1 MKNLSNI
8 ILAIVAI
15 AVGAFCIV
23 YLHTIFTYILVSSI
37 FFLMGYPFVNLL
49 RKMHIGRFRLPRAV
63 CALLVIVLFYGIVF
77 GFVALFL
84 PLILQ
89 EVKMIASIDLQ
100 ALNNTLA
107 EKLKNLD
114 NFFIKYNLVANKKHV
129 SDYLRDEITSV
140 INMDIISTLFSG
152 VLGALGNI
160 FAATF
165 SITFI
170 TFFFLTDHAL
180 LYRNILLLIPTQFA
194 QKFDHI
200 VTTTQH
206 LISRYFIG
214 ILIQLTLIGCL
225 VTIGM
230 LFLGIKYAL
239 LLGFFA
245 AIINIIPYI
254 GPIIGTVFGLFV
266 GITTTIETQ
275 GLYAEI
281 IPLFIKMNI
290 IYWAVHLLDNAIFQP
305 VIFSNSIKAHP
316 LEVFIL
322 IWVAGTLGGVLGM
335 ILAIPCY
342 TVFRVI
348 MKEIMLEFGWVKPPT
363 PPIIDPLP
371 DKVFI
376 DD

>member
-15 AVGAFCIV
+15 IVGVFCIV

-49 RKMHIGRFRLPRAV
+49 RKIHIGRFRLPRAI
-63 CALLVIVLFYGIVF
+63 CALLVIILFYGIVF

-114 NFFIKYNLVANKKHV
+114 NFFIKYNLVANKKHI

-140 INMDIISTLFSG
+140 INMDIISTLFG
-152 VLGALGNI
+152 GILGALGNV
-160 FAATF
+160 FAAIF

-194 QKFDHI
+194 EKFDHI

-348 MKEIMLEFGWVKPPT
+348 MKEIMLEFGWMKPPT
-363 PPIIDPLP
+363 PTIIDPLP

>member
-8 ILAIVAI
+8 LLAVFVIVAAI
-15 AVGAFCIV
+15 LGIV
-23 YLHTIFTYILVSSI
+23 YLRTILTYILVSSI

-49 RKMHIGRFRLPRAV
+49 RKLHIGRFRLPHAV
-63 CALLVIVLFYGIVF
+63 CALVVIVLFYGILF

-84 PLILQ
+84 PLIMQ
-89 EVKMIASIDLQ
+89 EIKMIASIDLQ

-107 EKLKNLD
+107 EKLKDLD
-114 NFFIKYNLVANKKHV
+114 DFFIKYHLVSGKKHV

-180 LYRNILLLIPTQFA
+180 LYRNILTLIPTKYT

-225 VTIGM
+225 VTVGM

-245 AIINIIPYI
+245 AIVNIIPYI
-254 GPIIGTVFGLFV
+254 GPIIGTIFGLFV
-266 GITTTIETQ
+266 GISTTIETQ

-290 IYWAVHLLDNAIFQP
+290 VYWAVHLIDNAVFQP
-305 VIFSNSIKAHP
+305 IIFSNSIKAHP

-348 MKEIMLEFGWVKPPT
+348 MKEIMLEFGWTHQPT
-363 PPIIDPLP
+363 PPNPEPLP

-376 DD
+376 DE

>member
-1 MKNLSNI
+1 
-8 ILAIVAI
+8 
-15 AVGAFCIV
+15 
-23 YLHTIFTYILVSSI
+23 
-37 FFLMGYPFVNLL
+37 
-49 RKMHIGRFRLPRAV
+49 
-63 CALLVIVLFYGIVF
+63 
-77 GFVALFL
+77 
-84 PLILQ
+84 
-89 EVKMIASIDLQ
+89 
-100 ALNNTLA
+100 
-107 EKLKNLD
+107 
-114 NFFIKYNLVANKKHV
+114 
-129 SDYLRDEITSV
+129 
-140 INMDIISTLFSG
+140 
-152 VLGALGNI
+152 
-160 FAATF
+160 
-165 SITFI
+165 
-170 TFFFLTDHAL
+170 
-180 LYRNILLLIPTQFA
+180 
-194 QKFDHI
+194 
-200 VTTTQH
+200 
-206 LISRYFIG
+206 
-214 ILIQLTLIGCL
+214 
-225 VTIGM
+225 M

-348 MKEIMLEFGWVKPPT
+348 MKEIMLEFGWMKPPT
-363 PPIIDPLP
+363 PTIIDPLP